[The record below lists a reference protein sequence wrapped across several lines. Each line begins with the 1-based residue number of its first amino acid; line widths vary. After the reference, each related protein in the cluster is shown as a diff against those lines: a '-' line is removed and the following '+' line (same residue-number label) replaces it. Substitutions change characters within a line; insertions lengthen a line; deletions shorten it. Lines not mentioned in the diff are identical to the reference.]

1 MKLEDYKPF
10 YNCYFMDDY
19 KMVIDGKEY
28 LLKEDEFWNIEGLEL
43 DDFLIGMLDTFDQF
57 GFMKFF
63 KYFETENDVIDWL
76 ENMLSNYANY
86 EEGKHIDWL
95 LYTLEWFLPNSGN
108 FKSWQILII
117 EKWLVGKLDVYS
129 KVVVVRK
136 EYSKTLKDM
145 FKDASE
151 LDRIT
156 EQLKKKSF
164 INQEGVWQGKRDPH
178 TGKTP
183 KEKQLAALAVV
194 IEEKGF
200 LKSKSYT
207 DKAVGAA
214 FCDYFQLETQGYYFK
229 FGQRM
234 QIEDQKSLFNFI

>member
-1 MKLEDYKPF
+1 MENFNFLLQNIDTLIEAYPVKIVSKDPYTLIQKAKVEIQDRFITLDKERQLAFYKYLQDAIDVRIRNLEILILRNKLLNPDKYEDVKGILHLRNRLLPDF
-10 YNCYFMDDY
+10 LKWIDKNC
-19 KMVIDGKEY
+19 
-28 LLKEDEFWNIEGLEL
+28 DEFWISLNKKPKKKQL
-43 DDFLIGMLDTFDQF
+43 
-57 GFMKFF
+57 
-63 KYFETENDVIDWL
+63 
-76 ENMLSNYANY
+76 
-86 EEGKHIDWL
+86 
-95 LYTLEWFLPNSGN
+95 TLPE
-108 FKSWQILII
+108 
-117 EKWLVGKLDVYS
+117 
-129 KVVVVRK
+129 
-136 EYSKTLKDM
+136 M
-145 FKDASE
+145 FKDAGE

-164 INQEGVWQGKRDPH
+164 INQEGAWQGKRDPH

-200 LKSKSYT
+200 LLSKSYT